1 MLRVANV
8 IFDTSVVLALLK
20 GESITELNLPDLRWA
35 SMSTVNI
42 AEVCTLLEDC
52 DEMARTSGMRM
63 LGFLRSIEPFDEA
76 QARRAGELRRL
87 GKNIS
92 LGDRACLALAIE
104 LDANVYTAD
113 KAWAAFELPCR
124 IHLIR

>member
-1 MLRVANV
+1 VVAICWKSFLRNGGRMLRVANV

-63 LGFLRSIEPFDEA
+63 LGFLRSIEP
-76 QARRAGELRRL
+76 
-87 GKNIS
+87 KNIS